1 MTNIAIREERAT
13 IIVPASASCP
23 SMASHIAA
31 PRKIIA
37 IKKPMI
43 CPNMLSQ
50 EAIFSIL
57 FWYFVIVTQ
66 DKNILIL
73 EFLLWCSGNK
83 SD

>member
-57 FWYFVIVTQ
+57 FSIF
-66 DKNILIL
+66 IL
-73 EFLLWCSGNK
+73 
-83 SD
+83 